1 MAAFHEVA
9 GTAFFR
15 DHHVFATPQLAKV
28 ARRAREAGADAIVTT
43 SKDEVRLP
51 ADLDLGLPL
60 LVLRIAVAIENE
72 SVLRARLCALGDG
85 AASPETGPS

>member
-15 DHHVFATPQLAKV
+15 DHHVFATPQLQKV

-43 SKDEVRLP
+43 AKDEVRLP
-51 ADLDLGLPL
+51 AFLDLGLPI
-60 LVLRIAVAIENE
+60 LVLRIAVSIENE
-72 SVLRARLCALGDG
+72 AVLRERLGALGG
-85 AASPETGPS
+85 EAA